1 MNLEKCSNCSGLNF
15 ETDKEVGEIYCLDCG
30 FVVSIEFEPSYERS
44 IMGEG
49 VRPKGNHGYNKKKIL
64 GSTFR
69 KYERN
74 QSKYGSKNEKFA
86 KIRWNT
92 LLKMNTWAEA
102 NNSKRFL
109 DDVVEIVENKIV
121 GIRDV
126 KLLAIE
132 ILKETHSTK
141 PHNQKLSINEIR
153 LIIEKERIGFKLPLF
168 SRHNCKVK
176 GGDWSPPLDYRR
188 KMAAIAACEV
198 GAFLLNKMFD
208 RVINL
213 NILDVKKEHLG
224 KEVRLIKTYLNDI
237 WKIEKMLSN
246 DELLI
251 KIRPRR
257 WGNVRNWRWG
267 DEERILDDLRNNDLN
282 FNQVLTKKILNVSM
296 KLFRILKENEI
307 LENSNLRVIVGAVIV
322 EFFKIKGIRISRQAG
337 ADLVQIKIGRIHT
350 MIREHNPEISLLVQK
365 LNSIID

>member
-1 MNLEKCSNCSGLNF
+1 MNSETCKNCNGVNF
-15 ETDKEVGEIYCLDCG
+15 ERDEERGEVFCLGCG
-30 FVVSIEFEPSYERS
+30 IVVSIEFAPSYEQSR
-44 IMGEG
+44 MNEG
-49 VRPKGNHGYNKKKIL
+49 VRPNGNHGYNKKKIL
-64 GSTFR
+64 GSTFNQH
-69 KYERN
+69 ERN
-74 QSKYGSKNEKFA
+74 WGPKTTKVA

-92 LLKMNTWAEA
+92 LLKMNSWAEA

-109 DDVVEIVENKIV
+109 DDVVKIVENEIV
-121 GIRDV
+121 GRREV

-176 GGDWSPPLDYRR
+176 RGNWSPPLDYRR

-198 GAFLLNKMFD
+198 AAFLLNKMFD
-208 RVINL
+208 SVINL
-213 NILDVKKEHLG
+213 NMLDVKKEHLG

>member
-1 MNLEKCSNCSGLNF
+1 
-15 ETDKEVGEIYCLDCG
+15 
-30 FVVSIEFEPSYERS
+30 
-44 IMGEG
+44 
-49 VRPKGNHGYNKKKIL
+49 
-64 GSTFR
+64 
-69 KYERN
+69 
-74 QSKYGSKNEKFA
+74 
-86 KIRWNT
+86 
-92 LLKMNTWAEA
+92 
-102 NNSKRFL
+102 
-109 DDVVEIVENKIV
+109 
-121 GIRDV
+121 
-126 KLLAIE
+126 
-132 ILKETHSTK
+132 
-141 PHNQKLSINEIR
+141 
-153 LIIEKERIGFKLPLF
+153 
-168 SRHNCKVK
+168 
-176 GGDWSPPLDYRR
+176 
-188 KMAAIAACEV
+188 MAAIAACEV

-237 WKIEKMLSN
+237 WKIEKMLSD

-257 WGNVRNWRWG
+257 GGNVRNWRLG
-267 DEERILDDLRNNDLN
+267 DEERIVDNLRNNDLN
-282 FNQVLTKKILNVSM
+282 FNQLLTKKILNVSM